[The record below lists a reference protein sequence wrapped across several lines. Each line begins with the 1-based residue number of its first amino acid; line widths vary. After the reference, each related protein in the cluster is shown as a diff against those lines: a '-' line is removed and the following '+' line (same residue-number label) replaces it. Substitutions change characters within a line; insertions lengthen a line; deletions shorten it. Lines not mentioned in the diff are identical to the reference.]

1 MIWKISL
8 NSLEEIS
15 GVVLF
20 KKFLTVSF
28 CWKGTH
34 YFIEH
39 MLVNTSE
46 KNLVKEQCT
55 TGDLEAEKFRNI

>member
-20 KKFLTVSF
+20 KKFLTVSL
-28 CWKGTH
+28 KGTQ
-34 YFIEH
+34 YFVEH

-46 KNLVKEQCT
+46 KNLLKEQYT
-55 TGDLEAEKFRNI
+55 TAGGLAAEKFRNI